1 MFCFLVRFQNSKTQN
16 TKQKTKHTHT
26 KHKTHTTKHKTQN
39 IKHTPQNT
47 KHKTQNTKHTPHT
60 DTQTQHTHTDAPCA
74 KQSLLFQSVD
84 FAADGSPKNCGAVTD
99 LTVVVTKLFSRRHDR
114 PQEPGPCCQNAT
126 SESSECPCE
135 LTMSIHVS
143 IRVIAGHRLWRWME
157 PKGGL
162 SVGRQIL
169 LTALLGSTWI
179 YLGYLGSLVDTG
191 TETVPSKRKYSS
203 KLH

>member
-47 KHKTQNTKHTPHT
+47 KHTTQNTKHTPHT
-60 DTQTQHTHTDAPCA
+60 DTQTQHTRTDAPCA

-114 PQEPGPCCQNAT
+114 PQEPGPCSQNAT

-143 IRVIAGHRLWRWME
+143 IRVIAGHRL
-157 PKGGL
+157 
-162 SVGRQIL
+162 
-169 LTALLGSTWI
+169 
-179 YLGYLGSLVDTG
+179 
-191 TETVPSKRKYSS
+191 
-203 KLH
+203 

>member
-16 TKQKTKHTHT
+16 KKQNTHT
-26 KHKTHTTKHKTQN
+26 HKTHTTKHKTQN

-47 KHKTQNTKHTPHT
+47 KHKTYTTHRHTNTT
-60 DTQTQHTHTDAPCA
+60 HTHTDAPCA

-143 IRVIAGHRLWRWME
+143 IRVIAGHRL
-157 PKGGL
+157 
-162 SVGRQIL
+162 
-169 LTALLGSTWI
+169 
-179 YLGYLGSLVDTG
+179 
-191 TETVPSKRKYSS
+191 
-203 KLH
+203 